1 MSAARLLRFGIRA
14 VAGFLVAATLVGCS
28 TPDQAG
34 DSATAAATPETVAES
49 AASASETKPAVPGV
63 TDKQILFG
71 QSAAFSGPAEE
82 LGINMEFGIRAAFH
96 EVNQPCPTLREGETQ
111 TRPCG
116 GVHGRELALYSL
128 DDAYEPEAAIANTLS
143 LIENTRV
150 FALIGA
156 VGTPTSRSAV
166 PVAFEAGVPYVA
178 PFTGA
183 ELLRNKDLVNVIN
196 LRASYYQETEEM
208 VERLT
213 TDLGVTRIAVLYQ
226 DDSYGRA
233 GYNGV
238 RLALERRDMEMASI
252 GVYTR
257 NTTAVKAALLDIR
270 RGDPEAV
277 IMIGAYQPVAAFIAW
292 GRHSGFDPIFMTVSF
307 VGSNALAQEL
317 GPAGAGVF
325 VTQVVPFPTDD
336 SLPIVKDYLRAVRE
350 LSSWHDPSF
359 VSLEGYLAGRLAI
372 AGLERCGPEPTRSC
386 FLDSLRNAGMI
397 DLNGFPLLFGMED
410 NQGSDSVFLTMI
422 GPDGTYQSVN
432 TLREVER

>member
-1 MSAARLLRFGIRA
+1 VGIVFMTSSLA
-14 VAGFLVAATLVGCS
+14 GCS
-28 TPDQAG
+28 STPTEGEPTD
-34 DSATAAATPETVAES
+34 ATVAATPETALQES
-49 AASASETKPAVPGV
+49 TSSIPGV
-63 TDKQILFG
+63 TDSQVLFG

-82 LGINMEFGIRAAFH
+82 LGTNMEFGIRAAFH
-96 EVNQPCPTLREGETQ
+96 EVNQK
-111 TRPCG
+111 G
-116 GVHGRELALYSL
+116 GVHGRELVLLIA
-128 DDAYEPEAAIANTLS
+128 DDEYEPEAAIANTRI
-143 LIENTRV
+143 LIEEHGV

-166 PVAFEAGVPYVA
+166 PVAFEAGVPYIA

-183 ELLRNKDLVNVIN
+183 EFLRNADLFNVIN

-213 TDLGVTRIAVLYQ
+213 TDLGITRIAVLYQ

-238 RLALERRDMEMASI
+238 RLALESRSMEMVSI

-257 NTTAVKAALLDIR
+257 NTTAVKAALLDLR
-270 RGDPEAV
+270 RGEPEAV
-277 IMIGAYQPVAAFIAW
+277 IMIGAYKPVAALIKWA
-292 GRHSGFDPIFMTVSF
+292 RHTGMDPVFMTVSF

-317 GPAGAGVF
+317 GPDGEGVF

-336 SLPIVKDYLRAVRE
+336 SIQIIKEYLRATRE

-372 AGLERCGPEPTRSC
+372 EGLERCGPDPTRQC
-386 FLDSLRNAGMI
+386 FLESIRTAGLI
-397 DLNGFPLLFGMED
+397 DLNGFELNFEGMND
-410 NQGSDSVFLTMI
+410 NQGSEAVFLSMI
-422 GPDGTYQSVN
+422 GEDGNYQSVSS
-432 TLREVER
+432 LRDVRP